1 MIGYYK
7 LIWAVSWIGI
17 LSHLNTLMAQTPF
30 VIQGALKYRD
40 DQSPVAQAKVLLEA
54 APQVIALS
62 DSKGFFEL
70 TLPEELEKQSQVM
83 VLVLLASPAGKQY
96 RFGLLNQADRQNIL
110 LDWPAL
116 STLHRE
122 ENSPPGSISPIESLR
137 IAKNP
142 GPTPEEKGEKE
153 KKAASISERGTLGTN
168 RLETNAGSAQTP
180 SPDADVL
187 GKYRIEFKGLTDKIN
202 LESRLL
208 VRGNQSIQQKLV
220 KLLSQLRQ
228 GKEIKPQIRD
238 SLKNYVLALE
248 KSLDQYSAI
257 YQKSQKEIRAI
268 LSEVKALLF
277 AQEYQIRRN
286 RIAIITL
293 TGVVLGLSMVTYI
306 FYLINRRVRRQRTYL
321 AEQLDKINRQ
331 NEEIN
336 RQKEQIELQ
345 NQTLEGKSQELE
357 TAYHHIRDSL
367 IYAEKIQEA
376 FLTGPQQLERVFPQS
391 FVFLLPKDIVSG
403 DFYWF
408 HHFAEES
415 VLAVIDC
422 TGHGV
427 PGAFMTILA
436 NDALNYIV
444 RDKSITAPEEIL
456 SQLDVEIYEA
466 FQKKQQDPQAKYG
479 LELMLVRFDW
489 PARQAQLAGTKNQLY
504 FVQDQMLQSI
514 KGTPYTI
521 GSYSVKDKKVF
532 VRQTVALQGGEI
544 FYLFSDGFQD
554 QFGGQEDGKYLKNRF
569 RDFLYQIS
577 DQPLA
582 QQKQALET
590 EFYCWKA
597 DQAQT
602 DDVLVVGVQVPF
614 FEKKDAQN
622 SA

>member
-7 LIWAVSWIGI
+7 IIWAVSWIGA
-17 LSHLNTLMAQTPF
+17 LSLLNHLKAQTPF
-30 VIQGALKYRD
+30 TIQGVLQYRD
-40 DQSPVAQAKVLLEA
+40 DLSPISNAKVLLES

-62 DSKGFFEL
+62 DKKGFFEL
-70 TLPEELEKQSQVM
+70 TLPEELERQEQIK
-83 VLVLLASPAGKQY
+83 VLVLLSNPVGKQY
-96 RFGLLNQADRQNIL
+96 RFVLFNKEDRQTIQL
-110 LDWPAL
+110 ERPVL
-116 STLHRE
+116 STLSRE
-122 ENSPPGSISPIESLR
+122 ETLPPGTISPIESLR

-142 GPTPEEKGEKE
+142 ALDPDEGTQKE
-153 KKAASISERGTLGTN
+153 TQEAKPSQQN
-168 RLETNAGSAQTP
+168 NAGLNRPKQRQDTAQSPSA
-180 SPDADVL
+180 DLDL
-187 GKYRIEFKGLTDKIN
+187 LEKYRIEFKGLTDKIN

-208 VRGNQSIQQKLV
+208 VKGNQTIQQKLV
-220 KLLSQLRQ
+220 KLLGQLR
-228 GKEIKPQIRD
+228 KSKAIKPQIRD

-248 KSLDQYSAI
+248 KSLDQYAAV
-257 YQKSQKEIRAI
+257 YQKSQKEIRLL

-293 TGVVLGLSMVTYI
+293 TGVVLGLSLVTYI

-321 AEQLDKINRQ
+321 SEQLNKINRQ

-345 NQTLEGKSQELE
+345 NQTLEGKSQELA
-357 TAYHHIRDSL
+357 TAYNQIRDSL

-376 FLTGPQQLERVFPQS
+376 FLTGPQQLERFFPQS

-466 FQKKQQDPQAKYG
+466 LLQKQQNPQAKYG

-489 PARQAQLAGTKNQLY
+489 QAREAQLAGTKNQLY
-504 FVQDQMLQSI
+504 FVHNQVLHSI
-514 KGTPYTI
+514 KGTPHTI
-521 GSYSVKDKKVF
+521 GSYPVKDKKIF
-532 VRQTVALQGGEI
+532 LRQTVPLQGGEI

-577 DQPLA
+577 SQPLD
-582 QQKQALET
+582 QQKQALEA
-590 EFYCWKA
+590 EFYQWKA
-597 DQAQT
+597 EQPQT
-602 DDVLVVGVQVPF
+602 DDVLIVGVQVPF
-614 FEKKDAQN
+614 FESKDA
-622 SA
+622 